1 MRRGTTAED
10 DRDKDR
16 DDGPR
21 GVLQS
26 QGRTSRL
33 QTLARGSHRNS
44 YLLSPFLR
52 VLLQNTHLYGL
63 MNVLG

>member
-33 QTLARGSHRNS
+33 QTLARRSHSNS
-44 YLLSPFLR
+44 YLLRPFLR
-52 VLLQNTHLYGL
+52 LLLQNTHLYGL

>member
-44 YLLSPFLR
+44 YLLCPFLR
-52 VLLQNTHLYGL
+52 LLLQNTHLYGL